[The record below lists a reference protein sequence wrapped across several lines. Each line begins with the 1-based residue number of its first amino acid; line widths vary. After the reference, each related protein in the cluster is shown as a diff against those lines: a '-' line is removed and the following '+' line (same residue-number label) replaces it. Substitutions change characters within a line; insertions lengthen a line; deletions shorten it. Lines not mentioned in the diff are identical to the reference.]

1 MTWFKM
7 EDIANVNSD
16 LPTPQDPSV
25 LKAMINRGML
35 IYVLIVSL
43 ILTVAPALLIS
54 IGIATFHAL
63 GIPVCGVIGQ
73 LEVLEDPIRC
83 GTKIA
88 WEFYVGVSVLGVA
101 FLFAFMNIGVLR
113 AKGQVGMKRLK
124 RLREKLAAFRATGS
138 DENA

>member
-1 MTWFKM
+1 MPWFKTN
-7 EDIANVNSD
+7 DITNVDSD

-25 LKAMINRGML
+25 LKAMISRGML
-35 IYVLIVSL
+35 IYAIIIIT

-63 GIPVCGVIGQ
+63 GIPVCGVIGH

-88 WEFYVGVSVLGVA
+88 WEFYVGVSVLGLA
-101 FLFAFMNIGVLR
+101 FLYAFMNIGFLR
-113 AKGQVGMKRLK
+113 ARGQVGMRRLK
-124 RLREKLAAFRATGS
+124 RLREKLAAARTGS